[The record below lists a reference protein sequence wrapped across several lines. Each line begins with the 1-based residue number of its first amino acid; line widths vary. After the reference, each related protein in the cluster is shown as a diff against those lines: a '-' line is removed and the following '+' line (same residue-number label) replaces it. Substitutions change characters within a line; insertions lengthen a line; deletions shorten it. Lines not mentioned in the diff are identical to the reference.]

1 MPWEPEGGDHAEQL
15 LQEHPDDEEV
25 VHTWPRQ
32 SGSDDRQVLTAQAA
46 TADAVR
52 ARDPAPQKHPA
63 QEHRADERPHVDSP
77 PLHDDRHP
85 DQDDGR
91 AGETRARFW
100 RRHPFAVALG
110 LCVGAFAAASG
121 YLYWNYAELFQ
132 STDDSFI
139 AARQF
144 AIQPKVSGYVTAVPV
159 TDNQHVAAGDVI
171 ARIDD
176 RDYRNAL
183 AQAQAQ
189 VAAAQAS
196 IENID
201 AQTTVQQAQINANQA
216 QVDQA
221 QATLVFGQEQATR
234 YQQLAQTGGASVQ
247 NAQQYTSQLHQQE
260 AALKSAQ
267 ASLQLAQRQI
277 EALKAQRD
285 SAVANLAQAQ
295 AQRDQAQLNLSYT
308 IVSAAQP
315 GRVVNLTVADGQFA
329 QTGTSLTMFV
339 PDEIWVTANF
349 KETQLDAMRPGQ
361 PVTLTIDAYPERS
374 IRGHVASVQ
383 SGSGPA
389 FSLLPPENATGNWVK
404 IVQRV
409 PVKIV
414 MDDPP
419 ADVALGPGMSVET
432 TVRVNA
438 RPSLYERLRRWL

>member
-15 LQEHPDDEEV
+15 LQEHPDDELITR
-25 VHTWPRQ
+25 TWPRQ
-32 SGSDDRQVLTAQAA
+32 SGSDDRQVLTAQVV

-52 ARDPAPQKHPA
+52 AREPPP
-63 QEHRADERPHVDSP
+63 QEHPADERPLIDSP

-85 DQDDGR
+85 DQDDEHSH
-91 AGETRARFW
+91 ETRAGGFW

-110 LCVGAFAAASG
+110 LFVCAFAAAGG
-121 YLYWNYAELFQ
+121 YLYWNYAQHFE

-144 AIQPKVSGYVTAVPV
+144 AVAPKVSGYITAVPV
-159 TDNQHVAAGDVI
+159 TDNQHVASSDVI
-171 ARIDD
+171 ARIDE
-176 RDYRNAL
+176 RDYRVAL
-183 AQAQAQ
+183 
-189 VAAAQAS
+189 
-196 IENID
+196 
-201 AQTTVQQAQINANQA
+201 
-216 QVDQA
+216 DQA
-221 QATLVFGQEQATR
+221 NAQLAHDQAVLEQAKTNLARFQYLVQRQAVAQQQLDDQNYLVEQDQATV
-234 YQQLAQTGGASVQ
+234 
-247 NAQQYTSQLHQQE
+247 
-260 AALKSAQ
+260 ALDRAKVDA
-267 ASLQLAQRQI
+267 
-277 EALKAQRD
+277 
-285 SAVANLAQAQ
+285 
-295 AQRDQAQLNLSYT
+295 AQLNLSYT
-308 IVSAAQP
+308 TVNAAQA
-315 GRVVNLTVADGQFA
+315 GRVVSLSAAVGQFA
-329 QTGTSLTMFV
+329 QAGTTLTMFV

-361 PVTLTIDAYPERS
+361 PVTLTIDAYPERT

-438 RPSLYERLRRWL
+438 SPALYERLRSWL